1 MREGLVG
8 AEVTN
13 LTVIVEKTGSD
24 QSPMG
29 ATHRS
34 SCLSF
39 NLHLWHNC
47 HSQSEPLPF
56 GVLVTFDSQ
65 VIDVMLFQTNSLL
78 KACSEDCQTN
88 PCTN

>member
-34 SCLSF
+34 SCLASTCTCGTIAIL
-39 NLHLWHNC
+39 NLSLCLNVF
-47 HSQSEPLPF
+47 LA
-56 GVLVTFDSQ
+56 TFDKPT
-65 VIDVMLFQTNSLL
+65 VF
-78 KACSEDCQTN
+78 
-88 PCTN
+88 